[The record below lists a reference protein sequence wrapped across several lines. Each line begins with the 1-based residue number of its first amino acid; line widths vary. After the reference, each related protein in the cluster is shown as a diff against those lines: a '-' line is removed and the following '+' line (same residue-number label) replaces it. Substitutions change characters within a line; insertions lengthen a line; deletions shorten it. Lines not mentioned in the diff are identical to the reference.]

1 MNWKEYLK
9 GFRFFWKGLK
19 AAGRE
24 MWVSLEVLIALTLV
38 LSTLLYFVEHAAQ
51 PDVYT
56 SWWDAFVWSFMGYL
70 GNPGKF
76 APGDPITLTGRFLW
90 IAIAIVKIMIFAVP
104 AGLVASGFSKA
115 MAKEKRDKELD
126 EYRRRMQKAF
136 RRSANKGLREYLN
149 TLPDG
154 GGEAMKALNIVPQ
167 RVKVAKM
174 QTRQGM
180 DMNDIIDTCNKF
192 DEFRLKN
199 LADVHSD
206 EDDADD
212 RFVIE
217 HCPLN
222 RSYGCFVPR
231 GSKVTIVSTGSFDE
245 VGMGWFTYYLA
256 KMGGFNYLS
265 KELEVDTDEL
275 DSFYNLSEK
284 PLYDKKPLSAYDE
297 KKDKEAVEILKD
309 KQARRDDFLADLRS
323 AISSPSGGG
332 QEEASWVIIITE
344 HLKTK
349 ENQTD
354 FHFANSQKKGMETT
368 INDIETY
375 QNLFEQ
381 FDAAMRTDFG
391 LDSVISSSRYPLLKK
406 NLGYTIR
413 KDISN
418 ANVFV
423 LRPSSELVNFNDR
436 KLAIAYRM
444 ASIISQQLD
453 GGRGIDPDDVKDF
466 KETGFGY
473 RKVENGTA

>member
-9 GFRFFWKGLK
+9 GFRFFWKGLQ

-51 PDVYT
+51 PEVYT

-76 APGDPITLTGRFLW
+76 APGDPITLVGRFLW

-115 MAKEKRDKELD
+115 MAKEKRDNELA

-154 GGEAMKALNIVPQ
+154 GGETMKALNIVPQ

-192 DEFRLKN
+192 LEFRLKN
-199 LADVHSD
+199 LADAHSD
-206 EDDADD
+206 EDDVQD
-212 RFVIE
+212 RFVVE
-217 HCPLN
+217 HFPLN
-222 RSYGCFVPR
+222 SSYGCFIPH
-231 GSKVTIVSTGSFDE
+231 GSKVTIVCTSSFDE

-256 KMGGFNYLS
+256 KMGGFNYIS
-265 KELEVDTDEL
+265 KELEVDTNEL

-284 PLYDKKPLSAYDE
+284 PLYDKKPLSAYNE
-297 KKDKEAVEILKD
+297 KENKEAVKVLKE
-309 KQARRDDFLADLRS
+309 KQNRRNDFLADLKEVVQDS
-323 AISSPSGGG
+323 
-332 QEEASWVIIITE
+332 SWVIIMTE

-354 FHFANSQKKGMETT
+354 FHFAYSQRGGANAT
-368 INDIETY
+368 INDMDAY
-375 QNLFEQ
+375 QHLFEQ
-381 FDAAMRTDFG
+381 FDAAMKTDFG
-391 LDSVISSSRYPLLKK
+391 LDSVIASPRYPLLKK

-413 KDISN
+413 KDIAD

-444 ASIISQQLD
+444 ATIISQQLD
-453 GGRGIDPDDVKDF
+453 GGRGIQPDDVKDF

-473 RKVENGTA
+473 IENAKNKNKKIK